1 MCHEFQE
8 VSWHTTFFNNHTRK
22 MEKVSDNEE
31 NMSAIFM
38 DFSKVFDTIN
48 HGRLLAKQGHMVP
61 QN

>member
-1 MCHEFQE
+1 
-8 VSWHTTFFNNHTRK
+8 